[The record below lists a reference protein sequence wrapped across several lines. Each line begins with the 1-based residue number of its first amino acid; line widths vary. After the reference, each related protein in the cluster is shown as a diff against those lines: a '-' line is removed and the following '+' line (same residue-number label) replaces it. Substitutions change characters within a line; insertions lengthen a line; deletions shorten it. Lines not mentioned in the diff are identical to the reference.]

1 MQNLQ
6 SIWKGIPQHIVKQI
20 QYSIKDPEQNLQ
32 EIRLRRDKPLL
43 LRHMKGIQYVKD
55 VTGKCYIVTGSD
67 IKACI
72 SLLSGYSLY
81 AFEDELRQGFLTI
94 SGGHRIG
101 FCGKAVIE
109 DGKIRTLNQISSLN
123 IRIAREVFGC
133 ADEILPYLF
142 EHGAFCHT
150 LLLSPPGCGKTT
162 ILRELIRC
170 LANAPYHYTVGVA
183 DERGEIAGMFDG
195 APQMDLGECSDV
207 ISGCPKAAGMELLL
221 RSMSP
226 DIIAADELGREEDF
240 FSAVDTIHAGVKLLC
255 TVHGS
260 CLQEVQKRPF
270 VKKLLE
276 MGAIERFVFLSKK
289 HGVGNVQQILD
300 RNGNCIYQGRECH
313 SNDEAVG
320 DSMHIDGKCSDRHFF
335 VPA

>member
-1 MQNLQ
+1 MPNLQ
-6 SIWKGIPQHIVKQI
+6 SIWKGMPQQMAKQI
-20 QYSIKDPEQNLQ
+20 QYSIKNTENSLQ

-43 LRHMKGIQYVKD
+43 LRSTKGLQYVKD
-55 VTGKCYIVTGSD
+55 VTEKCYIVTSSD
-67 IKACI
+67 IKACV

-109 DGKIRTLNQISSLN
+109 DGKIRTLHQISSLN

-142 EHGAFCHT
+142 EYGKFCHT

-162 ILRELIRC
+162 LLRELIRC

-195 APQMDLGECSDV
+195 TPQMDLGECSDV

-276 MGAIERFVFLSKK
+276 MGAIERFVFLSRD
-289 HGVGNVQQILD
+289 HGIGKVQQILD
-300 RNGNCIYQGRECH
+300 GSGNCMYQGKECQ
-313 SNDEAVG
+313 SNDETAG
-320 DSMHIDGKCSDRHFF
+320 DIVHIDGKCSDRHFF